1 MSRLYL
7 GRFSDVHIG
16 GPSSNQATSLESQM
30 IHPTQLLPGRT
41 LRELNQDNNWRKLLG
56 KDNQDRHQRDIEL
69 ILRLFSLFEE
79 WNSYEKPMKEYLN
92 NSMRLNVGFA
102 SARAK
107 RFERFFPIACKTVV
121 ESLGEKPFH
130 IRGPLNSSVLDAT
143 MIAILENKGN
153 ASADLADRYRRLIS
167 HKAFEERTRTSTT
180 DTITVRDRIRDAKKY
195 LT

>member
-1 MSRLYL
+1 
-7 GRFSDVHIG
+7 
-16 GPSSNQATSLESQM
+16 M

>member
-1 MSRLYL
+1 M
-7 GRFSDVHIG
+7 
-16 GPSSNQATSLESQM
+16 
-30 IHPTQLLPGRT
+30 
-41 LRELNQDNNWRKLLG
+41 
-56 KDNQDRHQRDIEL
+56 
-69 ILRLFSLFEE
+69 
-79 WNSYEKPMKEYLN
+79 
-92 NSMRLNVGFA
+92 
-102 SARAK
+102 
-107 RFERFFPIACKTVV
+107 

-153 ASADLADRYRRLIS
+153 ASADLADRYRKLIS